1 MWLNFVCIATESLC
15 LSDSV
20 FVDGVV
26 SCRVLSQMLR
36 GRPDGGR
43 MAYLQFALLLRFCC
57 QKKKLKQDIFEL
69 KNPISPIVDGR
80 MGRCRQAY

>member
-26 SCRVLSQMLR
+26 SCRVLSQMLC
-36 GRPDGGR
+36 GRPDGLF
-43 MAYLQFALLLRFCC
+43 AVCFALAVLLPEEKAEAGYF
-57 QKKKLKQDIFEL
+57 
-69 KNPISPIVDGR
+69 
-80 MGRCRQAY
+80 